1 MAAAAGLGLASV
13 LPSPALRRLTQLL
26 SEIPQRYT
34 CPGDTMKRSTDRI
47 LTTHAG
53 RLDGP
58 RDLRE
63 MTRALQTGQS
73 KDVAVV
79 MPRVRTAMAEIV
91 RQQAEAGI
99 DIVSDGELGK
109 VGFGFTYYGR
119 RLSGLASKKVTHGE
133 GWMGLKTGERVEFAE
148 FYKDLGFEQFLPPE
162 RVICNGPI
170 AYIGQNEVQNDIDLF
185 KAALADGKVNPADAF
200 MCVLA
205 PGWLE
210 HFFFNEYYPND
221 EEYLFALADAMKHE
235 YKAIVDAGFILQLD
249 DPALPDTYDMIV
261 PAPSIEEYRE
271 FAEVRVEALNHAL
284 QGLPEDRVRYHI
296 CWGSWH
302 GPHTHDLPLRHVVDL
317 MLKVNAGAYSVEAA
331 NPRHEHEW
339 KVWRETKLP
348 DGKILIPG
356 VVSHASNVVEHPELV
371 ADRILLYANLVG
383 RENVIAGTDC
393 GLGLRVHPQIAW
405 AKLKV
410 LAEGAALASKQL
422 WCS

>member
-1 MAAAAGLGLASV
+1 
-13 LPSPALRRLTQLL
+13 
-26 SEIPQRYT
+26 
-34 CPGDTMKRSTDRI
+34 MKRSTNRI

-58 RDLRE
+58 RDLRD
-63 MTRALQTGQS
+63 MTASMQRGGS
-73 KDVAVV
+73 VD
-79 MPRVRTAMAEIV
+79 
-91 RQQAEAGI
+91 QQALMKLVRSGIVDVLQKQSAAGI

-109 VGFGFTYYGR
+109 IGFGMAYYGK
-119 RLSGLASKKVTHGE
+119 RLSGLATRKVNAGE
-133 GWMGLKTGERVEFAE
+133 GWMGFRTGERQEFSE
-148 FYKDLGFEQFLPPE
+148 FYNDLGFERFMPPE

-170 AYIGQNEVQNDIDLF
+170 SYIGHEEVKKDLDFF
-185 KAALADGKVNPADAF
+185 KGAMAEANLKVEETF

-210 HFFFNEYYPND
+210 HFFHNEYYPND
-221 EEYLFALADAMKHE
+221 EQYLFALADAMKHE
-235 YKAIVDAGFILQLD
+235 YKAIVDAGFVLQID

-261 PAPSIEEYRE
+261 PTPTIEEYRK
-271 FAEVRVEALNHAL
+271 FAAIRVDALNHAL

-302 GPHTHDLPLRHVVDL
+302 GPHTHDIPLKHVVDL
-317 MLKVNAGAYSVEAA
+317 MLKVTACAYSVEAA

-339 KVWRETKLP
+339 KLWQEVKLP

-371 ADRILLYANLVG
+371 ADRIVQYSKLVG

-393 GLGLRVHPQIAW
+393 GLGMRVHPQIAW
-405 AKLKV
+405 AKLKA
-410 LAEGAALASKQL
+410 LAEGAALATKQL
-422 WCS
+422 WGSSRGAS